1 MTSKT
6 SPHGGIWS
14 PKLQSRYTPT
24 PAVRGLETGAAD
36 LDGDGQVSV
45 HELYRYV
52 YDQVR
57 QNMPD
62 QTPTMSGEGMRG
74 ELYLA
79 KNPQALLALPP
90 ELERVLTSEIAW
102 ERLWAVSGL

>member
-1 MTSKT
+1 
-6 SPHGGIWS
+6 
-14 PKLQSRYTPT
+14 
-24 PAVRGLETGAAD
+24 
-36 LDGDGQVSV
+36 
-45 HELYRYV
+45 
-52 YDQVR
+52 
-57 QNMPD
+57 
-62 QTPTMSGEGMRG
+62 MRG